1 MKRLPIGL
9 LIGMFS
15 ACCFADMARIALQPG
30 EVRANP
36 AIPAAAAACL
46 SNPNCVAAM
55 VTIGGI
61 VYWEIREG
69 FNIRHIPLA
78 PMMRDPGNV
87 RGQRETHSVTHSAK
101 CDEMLRNFQQ
111 QGRRLKLIERR
122 YVGGQLPYLCIFEG
136 VDAQPGYYD
145 DNRYK

>member
-1 MKRLPIGL
+1 MKRLPVRL
-9 LIGMFS
+9 FIGMLS
-15 ACCFADMARIALQPG
+15 ACYFADIARVALQPS

-46 SNPNCVAAM
+46 SNPNCIAAM
-55 VTIGGI
+55 VTIGGV

-78 PMMRDPGNV
+78 PMLGDPGNV
-87 RGQRETHSVTHSAK
+87 SGRRETHAVANSAI

-111 QGRRLKLIERR
+111 RGRRLKLIERR